1 MADSKLSVDVVQ
13 ELVRLGQASVG
24 PKILPGTNVPVV
36 IVPDGC
42 TALAMPELVFNEL
55 EPHEVQPKR
64 IKGTVCVLDPE
75 SFIKYFGDFR
85 NADSRVFAYEPE
97 AKVVGVV
104 DYHESDKSTPR
115 WCQHRVSLTLRFS
128 ESWKAWTGSNNK
140 HFTQAAFAEFLEQNA
155 FDIINPSPA
164 TIMEVARDMQA
175 TTEVEFGGGARANG
189 NMNFRYT
196 ETTKASVGASQ
207 LSVPERF
214 TIQLPCYVGGFQVPI
229 EALLRFR
236 VKEGKLDI
244 WYSLIRQEDVARQAF
259 LGSRDEIAK
268 ALDIVIING
277 TPA

>member
-1 MADSKLSVDVVQ
+1 
-13 ELVRLGQASVG
+13 
-24 PKILPGTNVPVV
+24 
-36 IVPDGC
+36 
-42 TALAMPELVFNEL
+42 
-55 EPHEVQPKR
+55 
-64 IKGTVCVLDPE
+64 
-75 SFIKYFGDFR
+75 
-85 NADSRVFAYEPE
+85 
-97 AKVVGVV
+97 
-104 DYHESDKSTPR
+104 
-115 WCQHRVSLTLRFS
+115 
-128 ESWKAWTGSNNK
+128 
-140 HFTQAAFAEFLEQNA
+140 
-155 FDIINPSPA
+155 
-164 TIMEVARDMQA
+164 
-175 TTEVEFGGGARANG
+175 
-189 NMNFRYT
+189 MNFRST